1 MSEEVKDLF
10 NILKEAKL
18 NIRSMNT
25 VYSTEMIHQRF
36 QDCEEEG
43 SFVIPDFQRSQN
55 VWDKATK
62 SRFIESLFLD
72 MPIMNITVFAFDI
85 EKLEI
90 VDGLQRINTIH
101 EYINNDLKLNG
112 LELLE
117 DFNGKSFHDL
127 PSSLQIIFKR
137 KALNF
142 TILDDTNDESIKYE
156 LFNRINRGQSPL
168 LNQEKREIKR
178 GKFTDLVNN
187 LSTRYAGL
195 FRAVNKNT
203 RLKFSSIRKYDH
215 ELIARVLYLFQH
227 HEIKGNFK
235 MEEVLDKEYKNQD
248 KHPPKHYQDL
258 ESFFSRSAEYILSLN
273 IDEPFTKAHNF
284 SSIRFDAIMTG
295 LMLAIKEDSFLKDN
309 LKILKDLIELCKDK
323 EKEKKLGFEPIQE
336 SIQDLKQQIFND
348 LDSNLAIQK
357 LAKLFKDKTPSDG
370 SNAAR
375 KINERINFVKELV
388 SG

>member
-295 LMLAIKEDSFLKDN
+295 LMLAIKEGIFHEDKLS
-309 LKILKDLIELCKDK
+309 ILKSILSQDKKYPELE
-323 EKEKKLGFEPIQE
+323 EKFIKVTDPAG
-336 SIQDLKQQIFND
+336 
-348 LDSNLAIQK
+348 A
-357 LAKLFKDKTPSDG
+357 
-370 SNAAR
+370 NAAK
-375 KINERINFVKELV
+375 KINDRVKFFKNLV
-388 SG
+388 SK